1 VRDGL
6 RAAGSAS
13 ASIHS
18 SPNDAESL
26 PPLLRTAVG
35 ALSFDASPEQ
45 ALSDALAEPAP
56 HRLDDG
62 NALRPGFD
70 PELDAERSLRDD
82 SRRVL
87 ATLQLDYAQ
96 RYGVA
101 SLKIK
106 HHAQLGYVIEAPA
119 AAVEKLRDQPELT
132 LRQGMANGARFTTP
146 ELSDLDRRISE
157 AGERA
162 AARER
167 VVFGSLVQTTLAHAD
182 ALAAC
187 ADALAV
193 LDVVQSAAKLA
204 EPGTWCRPLVT
215 DDDAFLVN
223 GGRHPVVE
231 AALAGHA
238 QFVPNDC
245 DLSPE
250 QRVLLLT
257 GPNMAGKSTFLRQN
271 ALIVVLAQA
280 GLPVPAESASIGVVD
295 RLFSR
300 VGAADD
306 LARGRSTF
314 MVEMT
319 ETAAILHQAGP
330 RSLVVVDE
338 IGRGTATLDGLA
350 IAWAVLEALH
360 SAIRCRTIFAT
371 HFHELAGLA
380 ERLTRL
386 KPHTM
391 RVKEWKGTV
400 VFLHEVAAGAAGRS
414 WGVHVAELAGVP
426 APVVRRAA
434 SLLATFEKQ
443 RGPANAPLGALPLF
457 AAAPSPPTEDAPSAG
472 TDALAEAIAIL
483 EPDQMSPRDALDA
496 LYRLKA
502 MLTVCGAPPN

>member
-1 VRDGL
+1 L

-13 ASIHS
+13 ASIQS

-187 ADALAV
+187 ADALAA

-271 ALIVVLAQA
+271 ALIAILAQI
-280 GLPVPAESASIGVVD
+280 GSYVPAQSAEIGAVD

-314 MVEMT
+314 MVEMV
-319 ETAAILHQAGP
+319 ETAAILNQAGE
-330 RSLVVVDE
+330 RSLVILDE
-338 IGRGTATLDGLA
+338 IGRGTATFDGLA
-350 IAWAVLEALH
+350 IAWAVVEHLNGVNTSRAL
-360 SAIRCRTIFAT
+360 FAT
-371 HFHELAGLA
+371 HYHELVSLC
-380 ERLTRL
+380 ERLDDVACA
-386 KPHTM
+386 TM
-391 RVKEWKGTV
+391 RVKEWKDNV
-400 VFLHEVAAGAAGRS
+400 VFLHEVAPGAADRS
-414 WGVHVAELAGVP
+414 YGIQVAKLAGLPNAVT
-426 APVVRRAA
+426 ARASDVLRA
-434 SLLATFEKQ
+434 LEEGREGHKPLA
-443 RGPANAPLGALPLF
+443 RIDDLPLF
-457 AAAPSPPTEDAPSAG
+457 AEQRKTPAPVAPRANPIEEALKNADP
-472 TDALAEAIAIL
+472 DALTPRGALELIYALKRLLAE
-483 EPDQMSPRDALDA
+483 QN
-496 LYRLKA
+496 K
-502 MLTVCGAPPN
+502 